1 MVVQLREGGGA
12 VAVEHLVRAV
22 DLNRPEIIILFTKCK
37 VNIFKRLN
45 IIRLDLVVV

>member
-1 MVVQLREGGGA
+1 MVIQLREGGGA

-22 DLNRPEIIILFTKCK
+22 DLNCSEINILFSWCQ
-37 VNIFKRLN
+37 VNIFEILN

>member
-37 VNIFKRLN
+37 VNIFKD
-45 IIRLDLVVV
+45 IT